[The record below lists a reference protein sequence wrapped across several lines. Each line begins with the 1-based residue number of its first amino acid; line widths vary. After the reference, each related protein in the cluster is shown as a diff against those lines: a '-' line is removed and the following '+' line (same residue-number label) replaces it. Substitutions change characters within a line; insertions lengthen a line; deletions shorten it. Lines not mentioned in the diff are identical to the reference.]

1 MFISYLFNASH
12 GPAPLLL
19 YLPSLWAVVHHSAL
33 HADASSTIRDSVSS
47 SWPICMGATIFLGLF
62 LKILFIFNWESLLIV
77 YKSCFSITF
86 AWTMSLFYMSWIE
99 GDLFIQPTEKHFLYI
114 SHAFLFC
121 LEVEKWLLLRRT
133 DLMNCFFLWLG
144 LHHSFL
150 FLKDHRQP
158 SLVQKAGYNAFKHC
172 SRLYLQLSVSLIK
185 QVFC

>member
-1 MFISYLFNASH
+1 M
-12 GPAPLLL
+12 GCC
-19 YLPSLWAVVHHSAL
+19 PSLCSSCWCFFHHPWFCQQFLAHL
-33 HADASSTIRDSVSS
+33 HGSHNL
-47 SWPICMGATIFLGLF
+47 PGLF

-172 SRLYLQLSVSLIK
+172 FRLYLQLSVSLIK